1 MGRDIEAKVLCI
13 CPMGSKR
20 RDMEV
25 KIFYIRPI
33 DSERWEV
40 EIKIFCICPVR
51 YIILYNDKRVKRY
64 HRCIQI
70 YAHQEMEVSIKDR
83 KIYYRPSENKSAVTL
98 WLE

>member
-25 KIFYIRPI
+25 KIFYICPM

-51 YIILYNDKRVKRY
+51 YIMLNSLTIR
-64 HRCIQI
+64 QI

-83 KIYYRPSENKSAVTL
+83 KLYYRPSENKSAVTL

>member
-64 HRCIQI
+64 HRCIPFDPFI
-70 YAHQEMEVSIKDR
+70 I
-83 KIYYRPSENKSAVTL
+83 
-98 WLE
+98 